1 MNDVTVDQANFLIN
15 AFDQSKSMAL
25 SVVNSYGPIIL
36 KTVNFKNLR
45 PAGPSVLLTNSVI
58 TFYKSLVT
66 YYILSSVSFSDI
78 RMFANTKTG
87 LVADFTSPHLI

>member
-1 MNDVTVDQANFLIN
+1 
-15 AFDQSKSMAL
+15 MAL
-25 SVVNSYGPIIL
+25 SVVNSYGPVIL

-66 YYILSSVSFSDI
+66 YYIFSAVSFADI
-78 RMFANTKTG
+78 RMFANTNDD
-87 LVADFTSPHLI
+87 LVANFASPHLI